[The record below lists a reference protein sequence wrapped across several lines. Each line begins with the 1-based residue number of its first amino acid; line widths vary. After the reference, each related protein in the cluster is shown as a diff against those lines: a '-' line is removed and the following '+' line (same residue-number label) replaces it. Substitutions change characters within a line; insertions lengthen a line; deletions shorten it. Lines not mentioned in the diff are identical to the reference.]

1 MNKQATSPYTI
12 RKSSLIILVNYYHEN
27 EIQEGLP
34 GKKLHELQKQW
45 KADTAAIVEEA
56 KLKIAKQAKAEL
68 ARQSVRDMALAEK
81 RMEEALAK
89 QQAMYERRL
98 AAKDLELQ
106 EQRNLVMALTRSSA
120 GSYPK

>member
-1 MNKQATSPYTI
+1 M
-12 RKSSLIILVNYYHEN
+12 
-27 EIQEGLP
+27 
-34 GKKLHELQKQW
+34 QKQW
-45 KADTAAIVEEA
+45 EADTAAIVEEA
-56 KLKIAKQAKAEL
+56 KLQIAKQAKAEL

>member
-1 MNKQATSPYTI
+1 M
-12 RKSSLIILVNYYHEN
+12 
-27 EIQEGLP
+27 
-34 GKKLHELQKQW
+34 
-45 KADTAAIVEEA
+45 EEA
-56 KLKIAKQAKAEL
+56 KLQIAKQAKAEL
-68 ARQSVRDMALAEK
+68 ARQSVREMALAEK
-81 RMEEALAK
+81 RIEEALAK